1 MCCFEHLSVVVN
13 AITHYTPSLQWNLTS
28 GYFMGSLFYLPSR
41 PLFHISNTPT
51 LGRRK
56 RSQRGRGASILLA
69 YFPLSRAN
77 YLFRLL
83 YPLIWPV
90 NSVTSAV
97 EFSWVVVRSQ
107 ELQKSEASTDLGKAV
122 RHWQEKLEDGQGKC
136 TQVCNMASKGMTSS
150 QWMLWGSRVRKTLL
164 SF

>member
-1 MCCFEHLSVVVN
+1 MEPDFWLLYGFPLLPP
-13 AITHYTPSLQWNLTS
+13 IWTPI
-28 GYFMGSLFYLPSR
+28 P
-41 PLFHISNTPT
+41 HSNTPT

-69 YFPLSRAN
+69 YFPLTRGIEFLRAN
-77 YLFRLL
+77 YLFHLL

-122 RHWQEKLEDGQGKC
+122 RHWQEKLEEGQGKC
-136 TQVCNMASKGMTSS
+136 TQVFNMASKGMTSS
-150 QWMLWGSRVRKTLL
+150 QWVLWEEAEWGKLSCASRGIV
-164 SF
+164 FDPI